1 MTPSSP
7 QHVTFV
13 CVTVSPATCTSLCS
27 QDFAEAHFAP
37 HTRITSPTTSPLQD
51 QRLGFTHSKYD
62 LSPGLVP
69 QWILGCSAFVQHDRT
84 WSWKVISRSLGFS
97 AAPGARVDSL
107 CDTSSARISVF
118 GVDEVQGISDALSI
132 PAVHTVPSEVAS

>member
-1 MTPSSP
+1 M
-7 QHVTFV
+7 
-13 CVTVSPATCTSLCS
+13 
-27 QDFAEAHFAP
+27 
-37 HTRITSPTTSPLQD
+37 
-51 QRLGFTHSKYD
+51 
-62 LSPGLVP
+62 
-69 QWILGCSAFVQHDRT
+69 
-84 WSWKVISRSLGFS
+84 ISRSLGFS